1 MIKQAEK
8 YLTAFI
14 RRNGKGLSFLSLF
27 LLPAAISLSLYGSE
41 PDLTA
46 GDHAFAAKDYA
57 VAASFYTR
65 YLQKM
70 KKTEDQVRIREA
82 YERLLDS
89 LLFGELTSEAE
100 KLLQEYLA
108 KYPGVNPVAAG
119 MWKGKLLMQKGKVQ
133 DAIILFEQLLSGIP
147 ASDPS
152 RISALSAYADA
163 LEKAGRYKEAA
174 GNYRKL
180 LSVAGKSVT
189 GGNTLLKL
197 ILACI
202 HASDFASA
210 EKLLSGKEKDLISA
224 ENRDLLHAYLLL
236 QKDPEKEKGSFWK
249 NLLAQYSSLP
259 GKNPSRTVKKD
270 PLLYLVA
277 SAYANNDLVRKDF
290 ASAMSAAR
298 LAYYAAGS
306 NRELFDTISRI
317 VRIVEKSG
325 NGKEAA
331 LLAEKQLQLFRHTMV
346 DTSVKQRTADLLL
359 KNERLEGAA
368 KLHESIFSD
377 IRNPW
382 QVQKE
387 SFRKY
392 LYIKLRMKEFPAALA
407 RVRKELAN
415 RKREA
420 EGEMLAAETLGN
432 AGKVKESIEIY
443 RELGKKY
450 PLFASEA
457 FYKATL
463 LAIAEK
469 DREQVVQLSGLL
481 ESAKDMQKKFRKE
494 LPYIRAVK
502 NILEG
507 KKAGA
512 ESLLEKYLQDPSG
525 SNIPEALSFA
535 GILAL
540 EKNEYGKAESYLQR
554 IIKEYPSFPNAPLAA
569 YWLIHIHTV
578 KNETSSAEKMT
589 MLLAEKYPG
598 SSLTPDALLLLFR
611 SCAEKGSYKK
621 AEEILHLLSS
631 LEIVKKDP
639 AKYEGRI
646 LCAESLLEEK
656 RNNRKKAVKILEEV
670 IKKYPQGQIFQE
682 ASCRLGELYY
692 RMNEVDKAVIAYTKA
707 SVAAGSDP
715 LLTYAAQGALGNI
728 LLSSRSQD
736 KESLQQALE
745 CFLAIAGESSAPAEF
760 RAEAAYKAG
769 RCLELQGEKTKADIQ
784 YKQLLYS
791 FPAEKLHEET
801 LAALWCV
808 KAAEKLV
815 DSAVKTPI
823 LSAFENAK
831 FALHYL
837 HNGGMLTREEAE
849 KRFERLKKLKFNP

>member
-8 YLTAFI
+8 YARAFV
-14 RRNGKGLSFLSLF
+14 RRGGRFLF
-27 LLPAAISLSLYGSE
+27 LLYLFLFPAVSGLLYAVE

-70 KKTEDQVRIREA
+70 KKTEDPQKIREA
-82 YERLLDS
+82 YERLMDS
-89 LLFGELTSEAE
+89 LLFGQLTSEAE

-108 KYPGVNPVAAG
+108 RYPGVNPVAAG
-119 MWKGKLLMQKGKVQ
+119 MWKGKLLMQKGQVQ
-133 DAIILFEQLLSGIP
+133 EAVTLFEKLLADLPG
-147 ASDPS
+147 SDPS

-163 LEKAGRYKEAA
+163 LEISGRYREAA
-174 GNYRKL
+174 EIYRKL
-180 LSVAGKSVT
+180 LSVTGKSVP
-189 GGNTLLKL
+189 GGNILLKL
-197 ILACI
+197 LLACI
-202 HASDFASA
+202 HASDFSAA
-210 EKLLSGKEKDLISA
+210 EKLLSGKEKDLLSA
-224 ENRDLLHAYLLL
+224 ESRELLYAYLLL
-236 QKDPEKEKGSFWK
+236 KKDPEKEKGSVWK
-249 NLLAQYSSLP
+249 ALLAQYSSLP
-259 GKNPSRTVKKD
+259 GNTPAKTVKKD
-270 PLLYLVA
+270 PLLYRVA
-277 SAYANNDLVRKDF
+277 SAYADSELARGEF
-290 ASAMSAAR
+290 ASAVESGR

-306 NRELFDTISRI
+306 NKELFNAISRI
-317 VRIVEKSG
+317 IRIVEKSG

-346 DTSVKQRTADLLL
+346 DTSVKQRTAELLL
-359 KNERLEGAA
+359 KNDRLESAA
-368 KLHESIFSD
+368 KLHESIFHD

-382 QVQKE
+382 EVQKE

-392 LYIKLRMKEFPAALA
+392 LYIKLRMNEFPSAL
-407 RVRKELAN
+407 RHVRGELAN

-420 EGEMLAAETLGN
+420 EGEMLVAEALES
-432 AGKVKESIEIY
+432 AGKVKESIETY

-457 FYKATL
+457 FYKAVL
-463 LAIAEK
+463 LAIKEK
-469 DREQVVQLSGLL
+469 DREQVIMLSGLL
-481 ESAKDMQKKFRKE
+481 ESAGDIQKQFLKE
-494 LPYIRAVK
+494 MPYIHAVK
-502 NILEG
+502 NVMEG
-507 KKAGA
+507 KKREA
-512 ESLLEKYLQDPSG
+512 EALLEKYLADPSNR
-525 SNIPEALSFA
+525 NIPEALSFA

-540 EKNEYGKAESYLQR
+540 EKKEYGKAEQYLLR
-554 IIKEYPSFPNAPLAA
+554 ITNEYPSYRNAPLAV
-569 YWLIHIHTV
+569 YWLIHIYTV
-578 KNETSSAEKMT
+578 ENKEAAAEKMT
-589 MLLAEKYPG
+589 MFLAGKYPD
-598 SSLTPDALLLLFR
+598 SSLTPDALFEYFR
-611 SCAEKGSYKK
+611 SCMDKGAYGKGSEVLRK
-621 AEEILHLLSS
+621 LSS
-631 LEIVKKDP
+631 LEIVKRNVV
-639 AKYEGRI
+639 KYEGRI

-656 RNNRKKAVKILEEV
+656 RNNREKAVKILEDV

-682 ASCRLGELYY
+682 ACCRLGEIYY

-736 KESLQQALE
+736 TESLKQALE
-745 CFLAIAGESSAPAEF
+745 CFLAIAGESTAPAEF
-760 RAEAAYKAG
+760 RAEASYKAG
-769 RCLELQGEKTKADIQ
+769 RCLELLGEKTKADIQ

-837 HNGGMLTREEAE
+837 HNGGLLTREEAE

>member
-1 MIKQAEK
+1 MIKKAEK
-8 YLTAFI
+8 YLTVFI
-14 RRNGKGLSFLSLF
+14 RRSGKVLSLLFLF
-27 LLPAAISLSLYGSE
+27 LLPAAVFLSLYGNE

-70 KKTEDQVRIREA
+70 KKTEDQQKIREA

-89 LLFGELTSEAE
+89 LLFGKLTSEAE

-133 DAIILFEQLLSGIP
+133 EATVLFEKLLSEIP
-147 ASDPS
+147 VSDPS

-163 LEKAGRYKEAA
+163 LETAGRYKEAA

-180 LSVAGKSVT
+180 LSVTGKSVT

-210 EKLLSGKEKDLISA
+210 EKLLSGREKDLISA

-236 QKDPEKEKGSFWK
+236 QKEPEKGKDTLWK
-249 NLLAQYSSLP
+249 DLLAQYSSLP
-259 GKNPSRTVKKD
+259 GKTPSRTVKKN
-270 PLLYLVA
+270 PLLYLTA
-277 SAYANNDLVRKDF
+277 TAYADKNLARGEF
-290 ASAMSAAR
+290 ASAMESAR
-298 LAYYAAGS
+298 LAYHAAGS
-306 NRELFDTISRI
+306 NKELFDAISRI

-325 NGKEAA
+325 NGREAA

-346 DTSVKQRTADLLL
+346 DTSVKQRTAGLLL

-382 QVQKE
+382 EVQKE
-387 SFRKY
+387 SFRQY
-392 LYIKLRMKEFPAALA
+392 LYIKLRMNEFPAALA

-415 RKREA
+415 RKRSA
-420 EGEMLAAETLGN
+420 EGEMLAAETLENG
-432 AGKVKESIEIY
+432 GKVQESIAIY

-457 FYKATL
+457 FYKAIL

-469 DREQVVQLSGLL
+469 DREQIVQLSALL
-481 ESAKDMQKKFRKE
+481 ESAKDVQKKFLKE
-494 LPYIRAVK
+494 LPYIKAVK

-507 KKAGA
+507 KKAEA
-512 ESLLEKYLQDPSG
+512 ESLLEKYLKDPSN

-540 EKNEYGKAESYLQR
+540 EKNEYKKAESYLQR
-554 IIKEYPSFPNAPLAA
+554 IIKEYPSFVNAPLAA
-569 YWLIHIHTV
+569 YWLIHIYTV
-578 KNETSSAEKMT
+578 ENKSSSVEKMT
-589 MLLAEKYPG
+589 TLLAEKYPA
-598 SSLTPDALLLLFR
+598 SSLTADALFLFFH
-611 SCAEKGSYKK
+611 SCTEKGAYTK
-621 AEEILHLLSS
+621 AQEILRKLSS
-631 LEIVKKDP
+631 LNPVKKDP
-639 AKYEGRI
+639 AKYEGKL

-656 RNNRKKAVKILEEV
+656 RNNREKAVKLLEEV

-682 ASCRLGELYY
+682 ASCRLGEIYY
-692 RMNEVDKAVIAYTKA
+692 RMNQVDKAVTAYTKA

-736 KESLQQALE
+736 AESLQQALE
-745 CFLAIAGESSAPAEF
+745 CFLAIAGESSAPSEF
-760 RAEAAYKAG
+760 RAEASYKAG
-769 RCLELQGEKTKADIQ
+769 RCLELQGKKTEADIQ

-815 DSAVKTPI
+815 ESAAKTPI

-837 HNGGMLTREEAE
+837 HNGGLLTRKEAE